1 MSVVDRSYEHPM
13 KPEEHGVMSLAG
25 GIMGNGYQCGMLWGA
40 ALAAGAQAYRLYGP
54 GPQAEAAAILAAQK
68 LVDSFRARNKE
79 INCLEI
85 TQLNWNNSSQSQRG
99 FTMQILKFFLR
110 GGPIGCFRMA
120 ARYAPLAFN
129 EIEASLSD
137 GNFSAQH
144 DELPAGPLSCA
155 TLVAQKL
162 GASAMHASMAAG
174 FAGGIG
180 LSGGGCGA
188 LGAAIWLIEMENAGK
203 ASPAGGTASLEDSN
217 GAGSSGGGMA
227 LGSPQALAAAE
238 RFLKA
243 ADYEYECAAIVGRKF
258 ESAADHAAHIR
269 GGGCA
274 KILEALAVETVE

>member
-13 KPEEHGVMSLAG
+13 KPEEHGIMSLAG

-54 GPQAEAAAILAAQK
+54 GAQAETAAILSAQK
-68 LVDSFRARNKE
+68 LVESFRARNKE
-79 INCLEI
+79 INCFEI
-85 TQLNWNNSSQSQRG
+85 TQLNWKPSAQSQRG

-120 ARYAPLAFN
+120 ARYAPVAFN
-129 EIEASLSD
+129 EIETALSN
-137 GNFSAQH
+137 GNLPTQQN
-144 DELPAGPLSCA
+144 ELPAGPLSCA
-155 TLVAQKL
+155 TLLAQKL

-188 LGAAIWLIEMENAGK
+188 LGAAIWLIEMKNAGE
-203 ASPAGGTASLEDSN
+203 ASSTAKGN
-217 GAGSSGGGMA
+217 SGGGMA
-227 LGSPQALAAAE
+227 LGSPQAQAAAE

-258 ESAADHAAHIR
+258 ESIEDHAAYIR
-269 GGGCA
+269 DGGCA
-274 KILEALAVETVE
+274 KILEALAE